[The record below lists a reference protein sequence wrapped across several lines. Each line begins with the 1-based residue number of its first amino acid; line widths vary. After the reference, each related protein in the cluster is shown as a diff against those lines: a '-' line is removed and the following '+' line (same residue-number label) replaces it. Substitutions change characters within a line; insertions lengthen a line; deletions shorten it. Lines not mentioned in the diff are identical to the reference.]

1 MLEVKQW
8 CAHHLYTGFTTSAWH
23 LPTAI
28 AVMETKHHKC
38 YKVHRSK
45 ILRFCSSFFFKC
57 MLEEGKKKKA
67 STGSQLWMEKTI
79 LLNCNQKTIYEYLF
93 QKLFLLTWQLKEQPL
108 TYGTSLS
115 ISSQRKVFAF
125 LEMEG
130 SLLKPAVRG
139 TDYPGVSALAFTHLP
154 PTPPFLGNDLSSR
167 ESSKSNCNTSA
178 GWGQET
184 QLHWWLKIIT
194 EL

>member
-23 LPTAI
+23 LPTAM
-28 AVMETKHHKC
+28 AVTETKHHKC
-38 YKVHRSK
+38 YKAHRSK
-45 ILRFCSSFFFKC
+45 ILWFCSSFFFKC
-57 MLEEGKKKKA
+57 MLEEEKKKRLALDHSCECK
-67 STGSQLWMEKTI
+67 KNI

-93 QKLFLLTWQLKEQPL
+93 QKLFLLTWQLKERPL
-108 TYGTSLS
+108 TYSTSLS
-115 ISSQRKVFAF
+115 TSSQRKVFAF

-184 QLHWWLKIIT
+184 QLHWQLKIIT